1 MNTNTN
7 KDFIIKDIQSIV
19 GTSKSNIQKI
29 TDDLIHII
37 SELIYQEKK
46 VNIKNFGSF
55 SVKLKNK
62 RLGRNP
68 KTKEN
73 YEIHPRNTIRF
84 SASIKLSMSPLSTES
99 GFVFSVLFLKS
110 FTS

>member
-7 KDFIIKDIQSIV
+7 KNFIIQDIQSIV

-29 TDDLIHII
+29 TDDLINII

-55 SVKLKNK
+55 YVKLKNK
-62 RLGRNP
+62 RFGRNP
-68 KTKEN
+68 KTNEKFD
-73 YEIHPRNTIRF
+73 ILPRNTIRF
-84 SASIKLSMSPLSTES
+84 SASMKLK
-99 GFVFSVLFLKS
+99 LKINNILK
-110 FTS
+110 